1 MYEGSEGENS
11 SSETLMGGFECSA
24 VADLLSSFV
33 NSY

>member
-1 MYEGSEGENS
+1 MYEGSKGESS

-24 VADLLSSFV
+24 VAELLFSLA